1 MTAVIGMSYK
11 FFQVWRTINP
21 WGRVARRAVEDA
33 GPCECGGGLCA
44 LRLGRRLRPHVGMR
58 PCGRQADG
66 NALSNRSPHPSRLRR
81 AAFPRLGKALR
92 GDERRGRA
100 HGCAPLRVRR
110 GGCGGR
116 LCRRR
121 RCLRRLCCREFR
133 RRRRRCRQLCC
144 QRFRHRRLC
153 RRRFRS

>member
-92 GDERRGRA
+92 GGRETGAGARVRAPTGAARRLQWAALSPEALFAEALLSGVPSPE
-100 HGCAPLRVRR
+100 APLSAALLSEVPSSEA
-110 GGCGGR
+110 
-116 LCRRR
+116 LSS
-121 RCLRRLCCREFR
+121 EVP
-133 RRRRRCRQLCC
+133 
-144 QRFRHRRLC
+144 
-153 RRRFRS
+153 